1 MEIQRPTPKAP
12 DLETVLWRY
21 MPGEYFEKML
31 EHFNDHNLW
40 WKTNEDQKVYCTEP
54 GQMWFSYPTAFE
66 DHFEGTF
73 PDWNRDPEK
82 YWEHLAIEDSLTPE
96 EVTRRRSMVKAN
108 EAEAVRKNILSAAE
122 LTGVSCWTTKPADG
136 EGLWEI
142 VEGGDCVAIRSTC
155 GGILNSLAYA
165 HCSPAKLAKPE
176 ASHVAYINHAE
187 YFIKHDGCR
196 ILLTLMR
203 TKHTDEAEVRFL
215 ANSPYLASLPSR
227 IEFEGL
233 QIPGKLTADVEPPS
247 KEEILNSLVNH
258 QMLLAER
265 YKELIVE
272 KGSTEGF
279 YLPVKLQLILHE
291 VVFGRECSVAF
302 RNTIRAHLKNV
313 GLENVPCRVR

>member
-54 GQMWFSYPTAFE
+54 GQMWFSYPSAFE
-66 DHFEGTF
+66 DHFEGAF
-73 PDWNRDPEK
+73 PDWNRDPEM

-108 EAEAVRKNILSAAE
+108 EAETVRSNILSAAE

-142 VEGGDCVAIRSTC
+142 VEGVDCVAIRSTC
-155 GGILNSLAYA
+155 GGILDSLANA
-165 HCSPAKLAKPE
+165 HCSPVKLAKPS

-187 YFIKHDGCR
+187 YFINHDGCR
-196 ILLTLMR
+196 ILLALMQ
-203 TKHTDEAEVRFL
+203 TKYSDEAEVRFF
-215 ANSPYLASLPSR
+215 ANSPFLSTLPTLLKLP
-227 IEFEGL
+227 GL
-233 QIPGKLTADVEPPS
+233 LSGADAPPS
-247 KEEILNSLVNH
+247 KEEILSALMQH
-258 QMLLAER
+258 QMSLATTYERLLKDR
-265 YKELIVE
+265 
-272 KGSTEGF
+272 GTCEGF
-279 YLPVKLQLILHE
+279 YLPIKLAVMLHE
-291 VVFGRECSVAF
+291 VVLGVGCSPEF
-302 RNTIRAHLKNV
+302 RSKIEQALQQL
-313 GLENVPCRVR
+313 GLTDTVLSERRR